1 MGEHVLNGTIRRV
14 RALLAPR
21 DTARDDAELLRG
33 FARGDDADAFTA
45 LVRRHGPM
53 VLGACRRLLPNL
65 ADAEDAFQATFI
77 VLARKAGS
85 LRRPE
90 RLAGWLYQVA
100 FRVARKARRRAAQLA
115 GRERSLTEIPTDAP
129 VPELVWRE
137 LRPLLDEELG
147 RLPERLRLP
156 VVLCFLEGLT
166 KREAARRLSWPE
178 GTVSSRLQ
186 AARERLRER
195 LTRRGL
201 ALSAGLLHLALF
213 QNTAPAAVPA
223 ALAVAITQTATAA
236 TTCASAACL
245 LAEGVV
251 QSMFVSKLK
260 VVAAGVLTLGLLGG
274 GSWVVTQKSGDAFG
288 PSSAVAADPQAEAK
302 SANKPPAEDLIEQAR
317 QRQRVEDEFRRF
329 VGGGAEDTAD
339 GLERLRR
346 RIADTV
352 ALVAEKEEALKALRK
367 KPDSKVEQRKLEAD
381 IAQASSELAV
391 LKDRL
396 FDAVARMKREEEQLG
411 KQLAEAQVRLREMQA
426 KLEAAKLDEQ
436 VLKAKVEQLRVE
448 VVTLRDRLVYTERMA
463 EKGFA
468 TKAHVEK
475 ERARYNA
482 LLAEY
487 HTLINQQH
495 QSDAQAAVKSR
506 EEELARMTKLVAEKA
521 ASEADLDKARLALAE
536 AKINFARVT
545 IRYERR
551 TVVEVRG
558 RELQRALRLLAEKVV
573 AEADVD
579 RARKALDEAKK
590 RLDEDRGE

>member
-1 MGEHVLNGTIRRV
+1 MGEHVLNGAVRRV

-21 DTARDDAELLRG
+21 DTTRDDAELLRG
-33 FARGDDADAFTA
+33 FARGGDADAFAA

-100 FRVARKARRRAAQLA
+100 LRVARKARRRAAQLA
-115 GRERSLTEIPTDAP
+115 VRERPLTEMPTDAP

-186 AARERLRER
+186 AAREKLRER

-201 ALSAGLLHLALF
+201 ALSAGVMHLALF
-213 QNTAPAAVPA
+213 QNAAPAAVPT
-223 ALAVAITQTATAA
+223 ALAVATTLTATAA
-236 TTCASAACL
+236 TASASAAFI

-260 VVAAGVLTLGLLGG
+260 VVAAGVLAVGLLGG
-274 GSWVVTQKSGDAFG
+274 GSWVAGRGTGTGGFA
-288 PSSAVAADPQAEAK
+288 PASAVAAEQPADPKEERK
-302 SANKPPAEDLIEQAR
+302 TPVNDLIEQAK
-317 QRQRVEDEFRRF
+317 QRQQVEDEFRWF
-329 VGGGAEDTAD
+329 VGGGDDTAESM
-339 GLERLRR
+339 ERLRR

-352 ALVAEKEEALKALRK
+352 ALVKDKEEMLKSLRK
-367 KPDSKVEQRKLEAD
+367 KADSREEQRKLEAE
-381 IAQASSELAV
+381 IAQASAELAV
-391 LKDRL
+391 LKERL
-396 FDAVARMKREEEQLG
+396 LAAVTRMKREEEQLG

-426 KLEAAKLDEQ
+426 KLETARLDEQ
-436 VLKAKVEQLRVE
+436 ALKARVEQLKAE
-448 VVTLRDRLVYTERMA
+448 VVALRDKLAHTERMA

-468 TKAHVEK
+468 TQAHVEK

-482 LLAEY
+482 LLSEY
-487 HTLINQQH
+487 NALIEQQH
-495 QSDAQAAVKSR
+495 RKDAQVNVAVR
-506 EEELARMTKLVAEKA
+506 EAEFLRVMKLVEVNS
-521 ASEADLDKARLALAE
+521 ASGADLDKAKLALAE
-536 AKINFARVT
+536 AKIDFARAT
-545 IRYERR
+545 IRHERR
-551 TVVEVRG
+551 TIVEVRE
-558 RELQRALRLLAEKVV
+558 RELQRVRRLLAEKAVTE
-573 AEADVD
+573 AEVE
-579 RARKALDEAKK
+579 RARKAFEEARKQ
-590 RLDEDRGE
+590 LEDGK